1 MNVALGLAMFG
12 CWAVAYFLITIRG
25 SRRRPMVSPRRAS
38 SSNLTWELT
47 LGFVRP
53 PPDHRI
59 QLISMGWA
67 ALDLVILVQFCIYRK
82 RDFPTGDEIPQNCL
96 FLTDVARPRYQQNQ
110 SLRWLSAQACC
121 IYVALKNYKQFQ

>member
-12 CWAVAYFLITIRG
+12 CWAVAYFLITITG
-25 SRRRPMVSPRRAS
+25 FEEKTYGIPAPSIFL
-38 SSNLTWELT
+38 NLTWELT
-47 LGFVRP
+47 LGFARP

-59 QLISMGWA
+59 QLFSMGWA